1 MRYCDIYLLFLVI
14 FYENRLFS
22 FHGSMYNERK
32 SLFPAEVKLRM
43 AEATLDGL
51 SEEDVYLFNQG
62 SSYHSYRFMG
72 AHLTEREG
80 VPGVRFAVWASNA
93 SEVRVIGGFNGWDGS
108 GHGMRQIGTTGVY
121 TLFIPHLREGELY
134 KYELVTKEGVPLRK
148 ADPYAFLAELRPGTA
163 SIVTNLSGYCWND
176 SAWLQDKKRHT
187 PYSRPLLIYE
197 VHAGSWKIKGK
208 EHFYTYEEL
217 AAGLVPY
224 VSSLGYTHIEL
235 MPLAEHPLDQSWG
248 YQITG
253 FYSATSRYG
262 NPKALMSFVDA
273 CHQYGLGVILDWVPG
288 HFCKDDHGLRLF
300 DGTPLYEGYDVNRA
314 ELPLWGTLAFNFSR
328 SEVISFMISN
338 ALYWMDLYHI
348 DGLRVDAVANM
359 LNLHMDKPPHM
370 HTYNELG
377 GRDNLDALRFL
388 KRLNEVVFHY
398 YPDVLMLAEDS
409 SAWPAVT
416 SPTYRGGLGFNF
428 KWNMG
433 WMNDMLR
440 YMSLHPDERP
450 HHHHLITFSLCYA
463 FSENYVLPLSHD
475 EVVHGKRSLLN
486 KMPGDYEQ
494 KFAQLRL
501 FYGYWMTHPG
511 KKLLFMG
518 GEWGQFDEWKDGD
531 MLDWMLLEYESHS
544 SMLDYVRALNH
555 EYRSLPSLWERD
567 SEPEGFQWID
577 VHNAQQSVISF
588 IRRGRSSF
596 CVIIANFSGRD
607 YGGYRIGV
615 PEPGH
620 YGIRI
625 HSGGFGFGAA
635 ASQQPDRY
643 DAENISWHGQEQ
655 SISVHLPPFT
665 FILLAPC
672 KGDTF

>member
-1 MRYCDIYLLFLVI
+1 MT
-14 FYENRLFS
+14 
-22 FHGSMYNERK
+22 
-32 SLFPAEVKLRM
+32 
-43 AEATLDGL
+43 EATLVGL

-72 AHLTEREG
+72 AHPAVVNG
-80 VPGVRFAVWASNA
+80 MHGVRFAVWAPNA
-93 SEVRVIGGFNGWDGS
+93 KEARVIGSFNSWDGS
-108 GHGMRQIGTTGVY
+108 GHVMRQVGTTGVHA
-121 TLFIPHLREGELY
+121 LFIPYLTEGEVY
-134 KYELVTKEGVPLRK
+134 KYELVKGDGTPIRK
-148 ADPYAFLAELRPGTA
+148 ADPYAFHAERRPGTA
-163 SIVTNLSGYCWND
+163 SIVTDLAGYAWND
-176 SAWLQDKKRHT
+176 SGWIRHKNSHT
-187 PYSRPLLIYE
+187 PYANPLLIYE
-197 VHAGSWKIKGK
+197 AHAGSWKVKGK
-208 EHFYTYEEL
+208 EIFYTYEEL
-217 AAGLVPY
+217 ADELVPY
-224 VSSLGYTHIEL
+224 VSELGYSHIEL

-248 YQITG
+248 YQVTG

-262 NPKALMSFVDA
+262 SPKGLMRFVDA
-273 CHQYGLGVILDWVPG
+273 CHQHGLGVILDWVPG
-288 HFCKDDHGLRLF
+288 HFCKDDHGLRMF
-300 DGTPLYEGYDVNRA
+300 DGSPLYEGYDANRA
-314 ELPLWGTLAFNFSR
+314 ELPLWGTLAFDFSR
-328 SEVISFMISN
+328 REVVSFLISN

-370 HTYNELG
+370 HTYNDIG

-388 KRLNEVVFHY
+388 KRLNEMVFHY
-398 YPDVLMLAEDS
+398 YPDALMIAEDS

-416 SPTYRGGLGFNF
+416 SPTYKGGLGFNF

-450 HHHHLITFSLCYA
+450 HHHGLITFSLCYA

-486 KMPGDYEQ
+486 KMPGSYEE

-531 MLDWMLLEYESHS
+531 MLDWMLLDYDSHRD
-544 SMLDYVRALNH
+544 MLGYVRALNH
-555 EYRSLPSLWERD
+555 EYRSLPSLWEKD
-567 SEPEGFQWID
+567 AEPEGFQWID

-596 CVIIANFSGRD
+596 SVVIANFSNRD
-607 YGGYRIGV
+607 YGDYRVGV
-615 PEPGH
+615 PELGL
-620 YGIRI
+620 YEIRI
-625 HSGGFGFGAA
+625 QSGNNAFCAPESKPPDGYRTEGA
-635 ASQQPDRY
+635 
-643 DAENISWHGQEQ
+643 SWHGYDQ
-655 SISVHLPPFT
+655 SISLHLPPYT
-665 FILLAPC
+665 FMLLAPRE
-672 KGDTF
+672 GDTF

>member
-1 MRYCDIYLLFLVI
+1 
-14 FYENRLFS
+14 
-22 FHGSMYNERK
+22 
-32 SLFPAEVKLRM
+32 M
-43 AEATLDGL
+43 AEATFVSLT
-51 SEEDVYLFNQG
+51 EEDLYLFNHG

-72 AHLTEREG
+72 AHFAEADG
-80 VPGVRFAVWASNA
+80 ISGIQFAVWAPSA
-93 SEVRVIGGFNGWDGS
+93 REARVIGGFNSWDGS
-108 GHGMRQIGTTGVY
+108 GHVMRQVGMTGVHA
-121 TLFIPHLREGELY
+121 LFVPSLTEGELY
-134 KYELVTKEGVPLRK
+134 KYELVAEDGSTVRK
-148 ADPYAFLAELRPGTA
+148 ADPYAFLAERRPGTA
-163 SIVTNLSGYCWND
+163 SVVTFLTGYSWND
-176 SAWLQDKKRHT
+176 SGWMQHKKRHA
-187 PYSRPLLIYE
+187 PYSSPLLIYE
-197 VHAGSWKIKGK
+197 AHAGSWKIKGK
-208 EHFYTYEEL
+208 EIFYTYEEL
-217 AAGLVPY
+217 ADELVPY
-224 VSSLGYTHIEL
+224 VSGLGYTHIEL

-262 NPKALMSFVDA
+262 SPKGLMRLVDT
-273 CHQYGLGVILDWVPG
+273 CHQHGLGVILDWVPG

-300 DGTPLYEGYDVNRA
+300 DGSPLYEGYNANRA
-314 ELPLWGTLAFNFSR
+314 ELPLWGTLAFDFSR
-328 SEVISFMISN
+328 KEVVSYLISN

-359 LNLHMDKPPHM
+359 LNLHMDKPSHM

-388 KRLNEVVFHY
+388 KRLNEIVFHY
-398 YPDVLMLAEDS
+398 YPDALMLAEDS

-416 SPTYRGGLGFNF
+416 APTYKGGLGFNF

-486 KMPGDYEQ
+486 KMPGSYEE

-531 MLDWMLLEYESHS
+531 MLDWMLLGYDSHRD
-544 SMLDYVRALNH
+544 MLGYVRALNH

-567 SEPEGFQWID
+567 ADPNGFQWID

-596 CVIIANFSGRD
+596 SVIIANFSNRD
-607 YGGYRIGV
+607 YRDYRIGV
-615 PEPGH
+615 PEPGV
-620 YGIRI
+620 YEIRI
-625 HSGGFGFGAA
+625 HSGGSMAGAA
-635 ASQQPDRY
+635 ASKPPEGY
-643 DAENISWHGQEQ
+643 CTDAANWHGQDQ
-655 SISVHLPPFT
+655 SISIHLPPYT
-665 FILLAPC
+665 FMLLAPQT
-672 KGDTF
+672 GDAF